1 MAVAHSSVRN
11 LRVTIIGQT
20 KLFLIGLE
28 ICASDEV
35 LTSILLDIKDKEL
48 RLIKEEG
55 VMLSP
60 ELWKFLQYRFAKR
73 KFKDI
78 IDTTDYSNLST
89 ERGLPR
95 GAR

>member
-1 MAVAHSSVRN
+1 MALGYSPARN

-28 ICASDEV
+28 KCASDEM

-55 VMLSP
+55 VMLDP
-60 ELWKFLQYRFAKR
+60 EMWKFLQYRFAKR

-78 IDTTDYSNLST
+78 IDTTDY
-89 ERGLPR
+89 
-95 GAR
+95 